1 MPSKEKSQIA
11 ALPVIN
17 GPDGRLRV
25 MIVTSRDTG
34 RWIIPKGWTMKGK
47 SDRQAAAQEAF
58 EEAGVEGEISRKSI
72 GSFRYDKLLDCGDV
86 TPCKVDV
93 YRLDVTRWVNNW
105 PEGDER
111 RRLWC
116 LPDEAAERLQ
126 EPELK
131 DIVRSLPE
139 SKRDTGKTE
148 EASV

>member
-11 ALPVIN
+11 ALPVIK

-47 SDRQAAAQEAF
+47 SDWEAAAQEAF
-58 EEAGVEGEISRKSI
+58 EEAGVEGDISRKSI
-72 GSFRYDKLLDCGDV
+72 GSFNYDKQLDGDDFIS
-86 TPCKVDV
+86 CKVDV
-93 YRLDVTRWVNNW
+93 YRLDVTRWVSNW

-111 RRLWC
+111 ERLWC
-116 LPDEAAERLQ
+116 FPDEAAERLQ

-131 DIVRSLPE
+131 DIVRSLAK
-139 SKRDTGKTE
+139 SKRDKDKA
-148 EASV
+148 EAASA